1 MILFYVVAGL
11 TAFLLTFLTTPIV
24 RILAIR
30 WGVMDHPH
38 SEVKTHKSP
47 VPYLG
52 GLAIYVGFAGALILL
67 RVITHFPSGT
77 LRSLWGLLL
86 GAAFL
91 AGVGLVDDLKK
102 PLGLS
107 FQSKFFFQFI
117 AATILVLFDIRIRFI
132 QPDWVAILLTL
143 VWVTGISNAIN
154 LIDIMDGLA
163 SSQTLVASLG
173 FLLISLPTEQIY
185 VNVAASA
192 MVGAAL
198 AFIPHNMSRKRKIF
212 MGDMGSLML
221 GFLLA
226 GLSLGTNY
234 TQMSD
239 VGVLAPLLVL
249 GLPVYDTFFVSFL
262 RIKQGKSP
270 FLGSKDHLALK
281 LRSVGYTTEQVVLL
295 FASVGVVLSAGAYL
309 LTLTPFYVSL
319 FVVAT
324 LLLFGLYVMVKLH
337 DVVVH

>member
-1 MILFYVVAGL
+1 MILLYAAACL
-11 TAFLLTFLTTPIV
+11 TAFLLTFVLTPVV

-38 SEVKTHKSP
+38 TEIKTHKTP

-52 GLAIYVGFAGALILL
+52 GLAILLGFAGALVLL
-67 RVITHFPSGT
+67 RFATHFPSGT

-86 GAAFL
+86 GASFL

-107 FQSKFFFQFI
+107 FQAKFFFQFI
-117 AATILVLFDIRIRFI
+117 AAAILVLFDIRIRFVHPEWLGI
-132 QPDWVAILLTL
+132 ILTV

-163 SSQTLVASLG
+163 SSQTLVAALG

-192 MVGAAL
+192 IVGATL
-198 AFIPHNMSRKRKIF
+198 AFIPHNMSRTKKIF

-221 GFLLA
+221 GFILA

-234 TQMSD
+234 TQLSD
-239 VGVLAPLLVL
+239 GGIFAPILIL

-262 RIKQGKSP
+262 RVKQGKSP

-281 LRSVGYTTEQVVLL
+281 LRAMGYSTE
-295 FASVGVVLSAGAYL
+295 GVVLIFASAAMVLSAAAYL
-309 LTLTPFYVSL
+309 LTLTPFIGTL
-319 FVVAT
+319 FVVAA
-324 LLLFGLYVMVKLH
+324 LLLFGLFVMVKLH
-337 DVVVH
+337 DVVVP

>member
-1 MILFYVVAGL
+1 MILLYAVAGL
-11 TAFLLTFLTTPIV
+11 TAFLLTFLATPLV
-24 RILAIR
+24 RLCAIR

-38 SEVKTHKSP
+38 SNVKTHKVP

-52 GLAIYVGFAGALILL
+52 GLSIFVGIAGALVFL
-67 RVITHFPSGT
+67 RLTTNFPTGT

-86 GAAFL
+86 GSAFL

-107 FQSKFFFQFI
+107 FQWKFFFQFV
-117 AATILVLFDIRIRFI
+117 AATILILFDIRIRFV
-132 QPDWVAILLTL
+132 QPEWLSILLTL

-173 FLLISLPTEQIY
+173 FLLISIPTEQIY

-192 MVGAAL
+192 MVGATL
-198 AFIPHNMSRKRKIF
+198 AFIPHNMSQKRKIF

-234 TQMSD
+234 TRMSE
-239 VGVLAPLLVL
+239 VGVLAPLLIL

-262 RIKQGKSP
+262 RLKQGKSP

-281 LRSVGYTTEQVVLL
+281 LRAVGYSTEQVVLI
-295 FASVGVVLSAGAYL
+295 FAAVAAVLSASAYL
-309 LTLTPFYVSL
+309 LTLSPFLVSL
-319 FVVAT
+319 LVVAGV
-324 LLLFGLYVMVKLH
+324 LLFGLFVMVKLH

>member
-1 MILFYVVAGL
+1 MILIYAVACL
-11 TAFLLTFLTTPIV
+11 TAFLVTFLVTPLV
-24 RILAIR
+24 RSLAIR
-30 WGVMDHPH
+30 WDVMDHPH
-38 SEVKTHKSP
+38 TEIKTHKAP

-52 GLAIYVGFAGALILL
+52 GLAIFIGFAGALVLL
-67 RVITHFPSGT
+67 RFSTHFPSGT

-91 AGVGLVDDLKK
+91 AVVGLVDDLKK

-107 FQSKFFFQFI
+107 FQAKFFFQFI
-117 AATILVLFDIRIRFI
+117 AAAILVMFDIRIRFV
-132 QPDWVAILLTL
+132 QPDWLAILLTM
-143 VWVTGISNAIN
+143 VWVTGISNAMN

-163 SSQTLVASLG
+163 SSQTLVAALG
-173 FLLISLPTEQIY
+173 FLLISIPTEQIY
-185 VNVAASA
+185 VNMAASA
-192 MVGAAL
+192 MVGATL
-198 AFIPHNMSRKRKIF
+198 AFIPHNMSQKRKIF

-234 TQMSD
+234 TRMSD
-239 VGVLAPLLVL
+239 VGVFAPLLIL

-262 RIKQGKSP
+262 RIRQGKSP

-281 LRSVGYTTEQVVLL
+281 LRAMGFSTEKVVII
-295 FASVGVVLSAGAYL
+295 FASTAALLSAGAFI
-309 LTLTPFYVSL
+309 LTLTPFYISL
-319 FVVAT
+319 FVVAA
-324 LLLFGLYVMVKLH
+324 LLLFGLFIMIKLH

>member
-1 MILFYVVAGL
+1 MILLYVVAGL
-11 TAFLLTFLTTPIV
+11 TAFLLTFLSTAVV
-24 RILAIR
+24 RSLAIR

-38 SEVKTHKSP
+38 TDIKTHKTP

-52 GLAIYVGFAGALILL
+52 GLAIYGGFAGALAVA
-67 RVITHFPSGT
+67 RFVTHFPSGT

-86 GAAFL
+86 GAGFL
-91 AGVGLVDDLKK
+91 AAVGLVDDLKK

-107 FQSKFFFQFI
+107 FQAKFFFQFI
-117 AATILVLFDIRIRFI
+117 AAAILILFDIRIRFV
-132 QPDWVAILLTL
+132 QPDWLGMALTL

-163 SSQTLVASLG
+163 SSQTLVAALG
-173 FLLISLPTEQIY
+173 FLLIAIPTEQIY

-192 MVGAAL
+192 IVGATL
-198 AFIPHNMSRKRKIF
+198 AFIPHNMSAQRKIF

-234 TQMSD
+234 TRVSE
-239 VGVLAPLLVL
+239 VGVFAPILIL

-281 LRSVGYTTEQVVLL
+281 LRAVGFSTEKVVLI
-295 FASVGVVLSAGAYL
+295 FAGAAAVLSAGAYF
-309 LTLTPFYVSL
+309 LTLTPFFVSL
-319 FVVAT
+319 AVVAGI
-324 LLLFGLYVMVKLH
+324 LLFGLFVMVKLH

>member
-1 MILFYVVAGL
+1 M
-11 TAFLLTFLTTPIV
+11 
-24 RILAIR
+24 
-30 WGVMDHPH
+30 
-38 SEVKTHKSP
+38 
-47 VPYLG
+47 
-52 GLAIYVGFAGALILL
+52 
-67 RVITHFPSGT
+67 
-77 LRSLWGLLL
+77 
-86 GAAFL
+86 
-91 AGVGLVDDLKK
+91 
-102 PLGLS
+102 
-107 FQSKFFFQFI
+107 
-117 AATILVLFDIRIRFI
+117 
-132 QPDWVAILLTL
+132 

-163 SSQTLVASLG
+163 SSQALVASLG
-173 FLLISLPTEQIY
+173 FLLISIPTEQIY

-192 MVGAAL
+192 MVGATL

-239 VGVLAPLLVL
+239 VGVFAPLLIL

-281 LRSVGYTTEQVVLL
+281 LRSMGYTTEQVVLL
-295 FASVGVVLSAGAYL
+295 FSSVGAILSAGAYL

-319 FVVAT
+319 FIMAT
-324 LLLFGLYVMVKLH
+324 LLLLGLYVMVKLH

>member
-1 MILFYVVAGL
+1 MIHLYAVSGL
-11 TAFLLTFLTTPIV
+11 TAFLLTFLAAPVV
-24 RILAIR
+24 RLMAIR
-30 WGVMDHPH
+30 WGVMDYPH

-52 GLAIYVGFAGALILL
+52 GLAIYAGFAGALVLL
-67 RVITHFPSGT
+67 RFATHFPSGT

-107 FQSKFFFQFI
+107 FQAKFFFQFI
-117 AATILVLFDIRIRFI
+117 AAAILVLFDIRIRFVE
-132 QPDWVAILLTL
+132 PDWLAILLTL

-173 FLLISLPTEQIY
+173 FLLISIPTEQIY

-192 MVGAAL
+192 MVGATL
-198 AFIPHNMSRKRKIF
+198 AFIPHNMSQKRKIF

-234 TQMSD
+234 TRVSD
-239 VGVLAPLLVL
+239 IGVFAPLLIL
-249 GLPVYDTFFVSFL
+249 GLPVYDTCFVSFL

-281 LRSVGYTTEQVVLL
+281 LRSKGYSTEKVVLFFSL
-295 FASVGVVLSAGAYL
+295 ASVVLSAGAYL
-309 LTLTPFYVSL
+309 LTLTPFWISL
-319 FVVAT
+319 FVVAA

>member
-1 MILFYVVAGL
+1 MILLCAVAGF
-11 TAFLLTFLTTPIV
+11 TAFLMTFLVTPAV
-24 RILAIR
+24 RFLAIR
-30 WGVMDHPH
+30 WNVMDHPH
-38 SEVKTHKSP
+38 TEIKTHKAP

-52 GLAIYVGFAGALILL
+52 GLAIFAGFAGALVLL
-67 RVITHFPSGT
+67 RFATHFPSGT

-102 PLGLS
+102 PQGLS
-107 FQSKFFFQFI
+107 FQAKFFFQFL
-117 AATILVLFDIRIRFI
+117 AAAILILFDIRIRFV
-132 QPDWVAILLTL
+132 QPDWLAILLTIA
-143 VWVTGISNAIN
+143 WVTGISNAMN

-163 SSQTLVASLG
+163 SSQALVASLG
-173 FLLISLPTEQIY
+173 FLLISIPTEQVY
-185 VNVAASA
+185 VNMAASA
-192 MVGAAL
+192 MVGATL
-198 AFIPHNMSRKRKIF
+198 AFIPHNMSQKRKIF

-234 TQMSD
+234 TRMSD
-239 VGVLAPLLVL
+239 VGVLAPLLIL

-262 RIKQGKSP
+262 RIRQGKSP

-281 LRSVGYTTEQVVLL
+281 LRAMGHSTEKVVMT
-295 FASVGVVLSAGAYL
+295 FALTAALLSAAAFL
-309 LTLTPFYVSL
+309 LTLTPFYISL
-319 FVVAT
+319 FVVAA
-324 LLLFGLYVMVKLH
+324 LLLFGLFVMVKLH

>member
-1 MILFYVVAGL
+1 MILLYAVACL
-11 TAFLLTFLTTPIV
+11 TAFLVTFLITPGF
-24 RILAIR
+24 RSLAVR

-38 SEVKTHKSP
+38 TEIKTHKAP

-52 GLAIYVGFAGALILL
+52 GLAIFAGFAGALVLL
-67 RVITHFPSGT
+67 RFATHFPSGT

-86 GAAFL
+86 GAVFL

-102 PLGLS
+102 PQGLS
-107 FQSKFFFQFI
+107 FQAKFFFQFI
-117 AATILVLFDIRIRFI
+117 AAAILVLFDIRIRFVH
-132 QPDWVAILLTL
+132 PEWLAILLTL

-173 FLLISLPTEQIY
+173 FLLISIPTEQIY
-185 VNVAASA
+185 VNMAASA
-192 MVGAAL
+192 MVGATL
-198 AFIPHNMSRKRKIF
+198 AFIPHNMSKKRKIF

-226 GLSLGTNY
+226 GLSLGTSY
-234 TQMSD
+234 TRLSE
-239 VGVLAPLLVL
+239 VGVLAPLLIL

-262 RIKQGKSP
+262 RIRQGKSP

-281 LRSVGYTTEQVVLL
+281 LRAMGYSTEKVVLI
-295 FASVGVVLSAGAYL
+295 FATAAAFLSAGAFL

-319 FVVAT
+319 FVVAA
-324 LLLFGLYVMVKLH
+324 LLLFGLFVMVKLH